1 MRVPPPPL
9 ASGKPARGR
18 AHLDQRLHKI
28 YSLGAAFHDCFG
40 RHCRPAG
47 IALGVVLL
55 LATCLAIGHGQ
66 SSIYQVFSLSLGMI
80 LIGALWAFSR
90 SAVLEAKRELP
101 RFATAGVAFTYTV
114 QVSQRGKG
122 RLSRAWLIDTPPNP
136 RPSLEAF
143 SVLREPGEDERNRFD
158 RHFAYFR
165 WRWILQ
171 GNRYF
176 TGGQSSTDIDLLE
189 GQQTKVSMSITPQR
203 RGVITFDDLRVILPD
218 PFGLFQRCRKVQAP
232 TATLTILP
240 RRFALPPVELPGAA
254 AFKISGEAS
263 ATSVGTTGEFVGL
276 REYRPGD
283 SLRQIDWKSW
293 ARTGRPIVKELEDT
307 FHPRYGLIV
316 DTLSCNQTDHS
327 FEEVVSV
334 AASFAACIDTNE
346 SLLDLMFIKNTAHR
360 VTAGRGMERAEKLL
374 QVLAAVSPERKEK
387 FTELA
392 QLVLRHGN
400 DLTSCLVI
408 FNGWDTNREKFL
420 NTLRSSGVICS
431 PIIIGIGPAPVGI
444 PGYWIESGCIARDL
458 QRLPKR
464 L

>member
-1 MRVPPPPL
+1 
-9 ASGKPARGR
+9 
-18 AHLDQRLHKI
+18 
-28 YSLGAAFHDCFG
+28 
-40 RHCRPAG
+40 
-47 IALGVVLL
+47 
-55 LATCLAIGHGQ
+55 
-66 SSIYQVFSLSLGMI
+66 
-80 LIGALWAFSR
+80 
-90 SAVLEAKRELP
+90 
-101 RFATAGVAFTYTV
+101 
-114 QVSQRGKG
+114 
-122 RLSRAWLIDTPPNP
+122 
-136 RPSLEAF
+136 
-143 SVLREPGEDERNRFD
+143 
-158 RHFAYFR
+158 
-165 WRWILQ
+165 
-171 GNRYF
+171 
-176 TGGQSSTDIDLLE
+176 
-189 GQQTKVSMSITPQR
+189 
-203 RGVITFDDLRVILPD
+203 
-218 PFGLFQRCRKVQAP
+218 
-232 TATLTILP
+232 
-240 RRFALPPVELPGAA
+240 
-254 AFKISGEAS
+254 
-263 ATSVGTTGEFVGL
+263 
-276 REYRPGD
+276 
-283 SLRQIDWKSW
+283 
-293 ARTGRPIVKELEDT
+293 VKELEDT

-408 FNGWDTNREKFL
+408 FNGWDMNREKFL
-420 NTLRSSGVICS
+420 NTLRSSGMICS